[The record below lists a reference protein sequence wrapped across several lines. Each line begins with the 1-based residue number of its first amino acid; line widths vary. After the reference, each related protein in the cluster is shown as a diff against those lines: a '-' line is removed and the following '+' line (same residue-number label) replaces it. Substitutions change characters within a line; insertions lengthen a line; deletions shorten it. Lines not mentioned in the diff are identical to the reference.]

1 MKNAS
6 RVPERKDVPKGDTW
20 NLGPMYRSDAA
31 WERDRKALE
40 GAVAPFAAFQG
51 KLGRSA
57 KMLRTCL
64 DAEYAFR
71 RRLDKLVVYSNLRHM
86 EDVACPKAQG
96 MSLRASF
103 LATRAQEALSFIVPE
118 FNTIPAATVR
128 AWLQGPEL
136 APYAFVIRELL
147 RIRPHVLS
155 PKEELLLAMQGETAE
170 TASRVFGQLTDADLR
185 FGSVKDASGKE
196 TELTHA
202 SMGLF
207 REHPKR
213 SARREAFEKYHQV
226 YEAHG
231 NTLAAAMSGSVA
243 QDVYQARVRR
253 FGSTIEARLFDD
265 KVPVSVFNTLVSTVR
280 AALPTLH
287 RCLEVR
293 RRALRLKD
301 YHIYDNYV
309 PLAPAPGKGQSYDEA
324 VGTVCDAVTPLGD
337 EYVRLLR
344 AGLTADRWVDR
355 YENRNK
361 HSGAFSWGCCD
372 SPPYILMNYRDD
384 VPDSVFTLAH
394 EAGHSMHSLLSRR
407 AQPYHYSA
415 YSILVAEVASTV
427 NEQLLAA
434 RLMEKARTKRERL
447 LLVAKEI
454 DEIRFTVFRQTMF
467 AEFERLIHAEAE
479 AGNPL
484 TLARFRELYR
494 GLLEAYFG
502 PDTVID
508 PWMELEG
515 LRIPHFYGAFY
526 VYKYATGLS
535 SAIALAR
542 GLLGAG
548 ERERRRYLR
557 FLSLGG
563 SKYPLD
569 QLKEAGVDLTT
580 PQPVAAA
587 MARFKELV
595 EELDA
600 LV

>member
-40 GAVAPFAAFQG
+40 GELAPFAAFQG

-57 KMLRTCL
+57 KMLRKCF

-71 RRLDKLVVYSNLRHM
+71 RRLDKLVVYANLRHM

-128 AWLQGPEL
+128 AWLKGPEL

-185 FGSVKDASGKE
+185 FGTAKDASGKE
-196 TELTHA
+196 IELTHA

-207 REHPKR
+207 RECPKR
-213 SARREAFEKYHQV
+213 SSRREAFEKYHKV

-231 NTLAAAMSGSVA
+231 NTLAAAMAGSVA

-265 KVPVSVFNTLVSTVR
+265 KVPVSVFDTLVSGVR

-287 RCLEVR
+287 RCLDIR

-301 YHIYDNYV
+301 YHVYDNYV
-309 PLAPAPGKGQSYDEA
+309 PLAPAPGKGQPYDAA
-324 VGTVCDAVTPLGD
+324 VETVCDAVTPLGD

-344 AGLTADRWVDR
+344 AGLTAGRWVDK

-361 HSGAFSWGCCD
+361 HSGAFSWGCYD
-372 SPPYILMNYRDD
+372 SP
-384 VPDSVFTLAH
+384 
-394 EAGHSMHSLLSRR
+394 
-407 AQPYHYSA
+407 
-415 YSILVAEVASTV
+415 
-427 NEQLLAA
+427 
-434 RLMEKARTKRERL
+434 
-447 LLVAKEI
+447 
-454 DEIRFTVFRQTMF
+454 
-467 AEFERLIHAEAE
+467 
-479 AGNPL
+479 
-484 TLARFRELYR
+484 
-494 GLLEAYFG
+494 
-502 PDTVID
+502 
-508 PWMELEG
+508 
-515 LRIPHFYGAFY
+515 
-526 VYKYATGLS
+526 
-535 SAIALAR
+535 
-542 GLLGAG
+542 
-548 ERERRRYLR
+548 
-557 FLSLGG
+557 
-563 SKYPLD
+563 
-569 QLKEAGVDLTT
+569 
-580 PQPVAAA
+580 
-587 MARFKELV
+587 
-595 EELDA
+595 
-600 LV
+600 